1 MNHSPQSSE
10 LTQTVAQRPVLS
22 PEMEAQYLKAA
33 QIAARLAGKL
43 QLEGFG
49 GVQDIMIKGTSI
61 DLVTAVDKACD
72 AAIVESLKKVCPTD
86 LFITE
91 ETFEEGQSVDLSHTW
106 VIDPLDGT
114 TNYAHGFPYF
124 AVSIAYFVDGQP
136 LLGVIYDPFKQE
148 MFYALRNRGAF
159 LNDEPIF
166 VSKNRVHTLD
176 HALLATG
183 FPYDIAGSSV
193 NNIDHFQR
201 IAPRCHGVRRPGAA
215 ALDMAYVAS
224 GRLDGF
230 WELKLSLWDIA
241 AGALLVEEAGGTV
254 TNLTGGPLPF
264 AQRRIHLVGSNGNA
278 LHQEIQDLL
287 ALDP

>member
-1 MNHSPQSSE
+1 MNHSIPPSE
-10 LTQTVAQRPVLS
+10 LADEVLPMPELS
-22 PEMEAQYLKAA
+22 PELADHYLKAA
-33 QIAARLAGKL
+33 QKAARLAGKR

-49 GVQDIMIKGTSI
+49 GVQDITTKGTSI

-72 AAIVESLKKVCPTD
+72 AAIVESLQKACPTD

-91 ETFEEGQSVDLSHTW
+91 ETFVEGQSVDLSHTW

-124 AVSIAYFVDGQP
+124 AVSIAYFLDGQP
-136 LLGVIYDPFKQE
+136 VLGVVYDPIKQE
-148 MFYALRNRGAF
+148 MYYALRNRGAF

-254 TNLTGGPLPF
+254 TNLTGGPLPLT
-264 AQRRIHLVGSNGNA
+264 QRRIHLIGSNGNA
-278 LHQEIQDLL
+278 LHQEVQDLL

>member
-1 MNHSPQSSE
+1 MNKTPQFI
-10 LTQTVAQRPVLS
+10 ANRPALS
-22 PEMEAQYLKAA
+22 PDMEDHYLKAA
-33 QIAARLAGKL
+33 KHAALLAGKL
-43 QLEGFG
+43 QMEGYG
-49 GVQDIMIKGTSI
+49 GVQDVMIKGTSI

-72 AAIVESLKKVCPTD
+72 AAIVASLKKACPND

-91 ETFEEGQSVDLSHTW
+91 ETFVEGQAIDLSHTW

-114 TNYAHGFPYF
+114 TNYAHSFPYF
-124 AVSIAYFVDGQP
+124 AVSIAYFLDGQP
-136 LLGVIYDPFKQE
+136 VLGVILDAFKNE
-148 MFYALRNRGAF
+148 MYYALRNRGSF

-166 VSKNRVHTLD
+166 VSKNRTHTLD

-193 NNIDHFQR
+193 NNIAHFQR

-215 ALDMAYVAS
+215 ALDMAYVAA

-241 AGALLVEEAGGTV
+241 AGALLVEEAGGKV
-254 TNLTGGPLPF
+254 TDLTGGPLPF
-264 AQRRIHLVGSNGNA
+264 EQRRIHLVGSNGNG
-278 LHQEIQDLL
+278 LHEEIQDLL